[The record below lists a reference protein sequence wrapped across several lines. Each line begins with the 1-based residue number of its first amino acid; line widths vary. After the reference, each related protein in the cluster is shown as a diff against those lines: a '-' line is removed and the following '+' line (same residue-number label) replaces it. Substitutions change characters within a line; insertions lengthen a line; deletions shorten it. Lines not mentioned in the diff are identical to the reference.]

1 MERVVKHGHAIILCP
16 RRSILCFTLQ
26 LLSIDEVI
34 IRAEWGLPM
43 SPFVDL
49 AGMWKTSAS
58 FQKAQIG
65 SFTKGCHIVLWF
77 GPKLN
82 EWPKQFKFVVGML
95 FVDTLLFA
103 WQLILFIYRFWEV
116 RIVNGQSPTFQ
127 QFNLTRDSRCLHKR
141 INCEGE
147 NAMNCIV
154 ARKRLFL
161 DGLTPEIE
169 AETPD

>member
-1 MERVVKHGHAIILCP
+1 MFHITTIEHRWGHNSGRVGTPDVTICWLGRDVENL
-16 RRSILCFTLQ
+16 R
-26 LLSIDEVI
+26 LLPKGS
-34 IRAEWGLPM
+34 
-43 SPFVDL
+43 
-49 AGMWKTSAS
+49 
-58 FQKAQIG
+58 IG

-82 EWPKQFKFVVGML
+82 EWPKQSKFVVGML

-103 WQLILFIYRFWEV
+103 WQLIWIIYSFWEV

-127 QFNLTRDSRCLHKR
+127 QFNLTRNSRCLHKR
-141 INCEGE
+141 IHCEGE